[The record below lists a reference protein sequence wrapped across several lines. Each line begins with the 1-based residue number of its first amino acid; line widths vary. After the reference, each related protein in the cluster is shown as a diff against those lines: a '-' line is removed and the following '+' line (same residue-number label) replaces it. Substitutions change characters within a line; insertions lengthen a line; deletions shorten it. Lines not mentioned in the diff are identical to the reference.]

1 LKTIKKQTTR
11 NFPFSP
17 FFRDF
22 SNSFSSIFPPFFY
35 FFFVVALI
43 AVHNAAVIM
52 VTRSEEARQ
61 QKRKKEGEREARGGE
76 TRDPL
81 ISFRYF
87 S

>member
-1 LKTIKKQTTR
+1 M
-11 NFPFSP
+11 
-17 FFRDF
+17 
-22 SNSFSSIFPPFFY
+22 IFPTVFPQFFPL
-35 FFFVVALI
+35 FFVVALI

-61 QKRKKEGEREARGGE
+61 QKRKKEGERKARGGE